1 MPRLANDRNEQY
13 CRHRAR
19 GMNAS
24 KAAMAAGYAPGSS
37 TTHLEKDPEIVA
49 RIEELTAEFRQKQA
63 EQRAAAVA
71 AAKVVGEM
79 TGVGRAWVIEKL
91 AENALN
97 AAQDGDYKESNS
109 ALKLIGD
116 EFGMFQ
122 GQKQD
127 EGSAGSAVPP
137 TLNMDA
143 LESVLDSA
151 QGALPQVESTKP
163 VADPALA
170 FKLIEGQGSRQKVM
184 VQASDAE
191 EGEAEHLQDGWT
203 PIGPQTSPEAILAM
217 IDEQRPAST
226 KRRDNRVAPHERR
239 LSTGSETDVAL
250 HDDDQD

>member
-24 KAAMAAGYAPGSS
+24 KAALAAGYAPGSS
-37 TTHLEKDPEIVA
+37 TTHLEKDAEIVT

-91 AENALN
+91 AENAIN

-151 QGALPQVESTKP
+151 QGALPQIESTKP

-184 VQASDAE
+184 VKGEDDHPE
-191 EGEAEHLQDGWT
+191 EAEDGWSEID
-203 PIGPQTSPEAILAM
+203 PDTSPEAILAM
-217 IDEQRPAST
+217 IDEQRPASA